1 MSLKQQLEGI
11 RANTPKEAQAVFDSF
26 IQNIEKSGIMNN
38 IINHGDEIP
47 DFSLPDHLG
56 NIVSSSELLVHG
68 PLVIS
73 FYRGAWCPYCNLE
86 LQSLQAIL
94 PDIRE
99 LGANLIAISPNSPDD
114 ALTTKEKHD
123 LDFHILTD
131 QDNLIAKEFG
141 LVVNVEGKIK
151 EVMLSA
157 GVDLDKFNGN
167 TDWQIPIPATYIV
180 NHDGIV
186 QSFIN
191 ADYTKRMEPSEIIK
205 ILENL
210 SPF

>member
-1 MSLKQQLEGI
+1 MSLQQQLEI
-11 RANTPKEAQAVFDSF
+11 IKANTPKEVQVVFDTF
-26 IQNIEKSGIMNN
+26 IQNIENSGVMENV
-38 IINHGDEIP
+38 INHGDEIP
-47 DFSLPDHLG
+47 DFNLPDHLG
-56 NIVSSSELLVHG
+56 EMVSSAELLVRG

-94 PDIRE
+94 PDIQE
-99 LGANLIAISPNSPDD
+99 LGANLIAISPNTPDD

-123 LDFHILTD
+123 LDFKILTD
-131 QDNLIAKEFG
+131 KDNLVAKEFG
-141 LVVNVEGKIK
+141 LVVDVEEKVK
-151 EVMLSA
+151 ELMLKG
-157 GVDLDKFNGN
+157 GVDLAKFNGN
-167 TDWQIPIPATYIV
+167 NNWQIPIPATYVV

-186 QSFIN
+186 KSFIN